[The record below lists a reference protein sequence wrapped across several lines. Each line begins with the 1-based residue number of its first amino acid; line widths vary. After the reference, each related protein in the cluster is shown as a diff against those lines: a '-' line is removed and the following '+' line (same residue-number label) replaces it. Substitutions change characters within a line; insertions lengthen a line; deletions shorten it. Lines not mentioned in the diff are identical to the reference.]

1 MQSVVSAVVN
11 WRSAISSTVFCRN
24 FMSFQIVV
32 MSVMTNLSL
41 TVRSCLHWITE
52 LTTIDQI
59 LPVYFTAVAFLHVCY
74 KITRNSLSDELLDV
88 LATLC
93 LQANDTRRCLNARH
107 SSVLSLRQA
116 TALMKVVTTN
126 SRTTVQLI
134 EIELAKAYLH
144 RALRCKDNDIDSI
157 YCLANMYLAVLNY
170 TTGKYQTATDH
181 CTLVMRSRDH
191 SQCRSHVVQ
200 GELLP
205 KIDDAVDVASG
216 LAVFSQY
223 IQTSALNQQQR
234 TQNITVFTTELFAH
248 YLRNI
253 CLSAKQ
259 YHTSST
265 DGMWRYGKYFRE
277 STEIS
282 DVLLFRSVNCTKY
295 PENCQRLTVVREF
308 AEPVTASNLDTSK
321 LVQLLQ
327 QSAVEHLTTFRQLE
341 AQQYGPVR
349 VFVTTEFEALYAYK
363 CGEYQRCLRL
373 ASDAVQTLIGAHP
386 QTVEELPALPQLIQ
400 LIDDDVV
407 SLIGLTVIID
417 PSRGVTERHV
427 SISQLTLCLYLM
439 TQCQIKLNHPVASLA
454 VTLDF
459 IANANAYLYP
469 DSVLLTLN
477 QLILKLI
484 ERKIKMRVGR
494 SAFGGPGSRSQQST

>member
-1 MQSVVSAVVN
+1 M
-11 WRSAISSTVFCRN
+11 
-24 FMSFQIVV
+24 
-32 MSVMTNLSL
+32 
-41 TVRSCLHWITE
+41 
-52 LTTIDQI
+52 
-59 LPVYFTAVAFLHVCY
+59 
-74 KITRNSLSDELLDV
+74 
-88 LATLC
+88 
-93 LQANDTRRCLNARH
+93 
-107 SSVLSLRQA
+107 
-116 TALMKVVTTN
+116 
-126 SRTTVQLI
+126 
-134 EIELAKAYLH
+134 
-144 RALRCKDNDIDSI
+144 
-157 YCLANMYLAVLNY
+157 
-170 TTGKYQTATDH
+170 
-181 CTLVMRSRDH
+181 
-191 SQCRSHVVQ
+191 
-200 GELLP
+200 
-205 KIDDAVDVASG
+205 
-216 LAVFSQY
+216 
-223 IQTSALNQQQR
+223 
-234 TQNITVFTTELFAH
+234 
-248 YLRNI
+248 
-253 CLSAKQ
+253 
-259 YHTSST
+259 
-265 DGMWRYGKYFRE
+265 
-277 STEIS
+277 
-282 DVLLFRSVNCTKY
+282 
-295 PENCQRLTVVREF
+295 
-308 AEPVTASNLDTSK
+308 TASNLDTSK
-321 LVQLLQ
+321 VVQLLQ

-349 VFVTTEFEALYAYK
+349 VLVTTEFEALYAYK